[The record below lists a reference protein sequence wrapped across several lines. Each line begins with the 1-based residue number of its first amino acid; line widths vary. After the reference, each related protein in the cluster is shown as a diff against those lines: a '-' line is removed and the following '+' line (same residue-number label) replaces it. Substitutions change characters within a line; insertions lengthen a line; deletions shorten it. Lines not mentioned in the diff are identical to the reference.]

1 MILTDREIDLAI
13 GKGQIVVEP
22 APSMG
27 AISSS
32 SLDLRLDDRARRFKP
47 VAKHGLAIDPASA
60 DYSYHEIARGLLED
74 VSIKPRHILDPR
86 ELLLAWTIEKVTLPV
101 SARLAARVEGK
112 SSLARLGLGVHI
124 TAPTIHAGFSGQ
136 IQLEMVNH
144 GPSPIVL
151 TPGMSICQL
160 IIEMTFGTPAKGYE
174 GRFAG
179 QTA

>member
-1 MILTDREIDLAI
+1 MILTDREIDLALAKRQI
-13 GKGQIVVEP
+13 GIDP
-22 APSMG
+22 APGPG
-27 AISSS
+27 ALSSS
-32 SLDLRLDDRARRFKP
+32 SLDLHLDHRARRFRQ
-47 VAKHGLAIDPASA
+47 VAEQGIEINPASPTYSYLAI
-60 DYSYHEIARGLLED
+60 ARELQED
-74 VSIKPRHILDPR
+74 VALNPAFSLAPRS
-86 ELLLAWTIEKVTLPV
+86 LLLAWTWETVSLPA

-112 SSLARLGLGVHI
+112 SSLARLGLGIHI

-151 TPGMSICQL
+151 TPRMAICQL